1 MKVLRKNQRKMK
13 KWADSCGDNFLHKY
27 LLVRAEML
35 RVLGRKRE
43 AEPLYDEAIA
53 SAQQNGYVQ
62 NQAIACELAAK
73 FYAAEGRQR
82 IARAYMGDAYRLYRK
97 WGAIAKARDLEK
109 RYPDMLGEMAQEE
122 GKKKHNSMEVIKDIL
137 LLPGI
142 RQDEAGASADSNEI
156 QRAIREISEQ
166 ADSFEL
172 PENFLEITIKCIG
185 ASRGYLILEKDDEL
199 FIEAARG
206 QECDFNACAG
216 PIPLEKCE
224 FLSRQVVRYVARTL
238 EPVIIDNVEQA
249 GIFARDP
256 YIAKKEAKSIACI
269 PVQLQNVPVGVLY
282 LENSDMPGVFTEQR
296 LEPLRLLAGQMVYA
310 KALQRF
316 IERDGLD
323 TKGFLGLMLVDTLTD
338 REMEVLKMMSKGMSN
353 KEIAEGLEM
362 TVNTVKT
369 HIKNI
374 YGKLQ
379 VNRRVQAVAKS
390 KKLGIL

>member
-1 MKVLRKNQRKMK
+1 
-13 KWADSCGDNFLHKY
+13 
-27 LLVRAEML
+27 
-35 RVLGRKRE
+35 
-43 AEPLYDEAIA
+43 
-53 SAQQNGYVQ
+53 
-62 NQAIACELAAK
+62 
-73 FYAAEGRQR
+73 
-82 IARAYMGDAYRLYRK
+82 
-97 WGAIAKARDLEK
+97 
-109 RYPDMLGEMAQEE
+109 MLGEMAQEE

-137 LLPGI
+137 LLSGI

-166 ADSFEL
+166 ADSFKL

-185 ASRGYLILEKDDEL
+185 ASRGYLILEKGDEL

-206 QECDFNACAG
+206 QECDIDDGAES
-216 PIPLEKCE
+216 IPLEKCE

-238 EPVIIDNVEQA
+238 EPVIIENVEQA

-316 IERDGLD
+316 IERDELD
-323 TKGFLGLMLVDTLTD
+323 TKGFLGLMPVDTLTD